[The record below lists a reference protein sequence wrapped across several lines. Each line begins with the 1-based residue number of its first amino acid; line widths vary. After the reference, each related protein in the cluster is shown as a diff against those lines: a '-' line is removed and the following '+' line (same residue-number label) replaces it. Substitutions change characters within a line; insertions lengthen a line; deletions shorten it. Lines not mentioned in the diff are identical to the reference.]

1 MALNVTQDNLN
12 IIDPLPNPLRL
23 QVFASFH
30 ELTQTADETS
40 VWGQTGPQRQLLQV
54 LAASPFV
61 AQVLSLNEQWLD
73 YDLLTASYTKSGLAE
88 ALHDQVAEISS
99 ELQLQQT
106 IRQFRKCHQVRLI
119 WRNRCRLGTSAE
131 LVQEL
136 SNLADVC
143 VASAL
148 QWLHQ
153 DSVAQWGQPTGH
165 DGQPQSLLVL
175 GMGKLGGGELNL
187 SSDIDLIFSYPEGGE
202 TQGGKR
208 SIDNQQFFIRLG
220 QRLIQAI
227 DTVTVDGFVFRV
239 DMRLRPY
246 GSSGAL
252 ALSFYAVEIYYQQ
265 QGREW
270 ERYAFIKARVIAGDD
285 IAGAQLLRL
294 LRPFVYRRYLDFS
307 AIESLRS
314 LKQMIASEVRRRGL
328 QQNVKL
334 GTGGIR
340 EVEFIAQAFQLI
352 RGGRDQRLQTT
363 SLMAVLDLLP
373 ECAGLDSDDVEQLR
387 RHYWFLRDVEHALQA
402 VQDQQTQD
410 LPEQELEQARV
421 AFALEFADWQ
431 GLQQAIDQARGF
443 IHQQFELVV
452 EVKEDAESLMPD
464 DELTHLWQQIT
475 HASLANDQMPQ
486 QPQWQA
492 ILDAAGFADT
502 HRSLQHLWALHQSR
516 AAQTMQPIA
525 QERLAL
531 LMPQILCLAAQHLDP
546 AVTLSRVLVLIGA
559 VLRRSVYLVL
569 LLENPGALR
578 LLVELCAASSWFADF
593 LARQPS
599 LLDEL
604 LDVNSLF
611 HVPDAVALKQELEQN
626 LLRLPEDDTEQLMEA
641 LRHFKH
647 AHLLR
652 IAANEVTGRLSLMQ
666 VSDQLTFVAEAVM
679 GQVMHLAWR
688 ELGERHGNPQNQHG
702 ACDNFIVVGYGKVGG
717 WELSYGSDLDLVFVY
732 DMPSQT
738 ETDGPKPIA
747 NSVFFT
753 RLGQRMINYLNT
765 VTGAGQLYEVDMR
778 LRPDGAKGLLV
789 SSLTAFTQYQL
800 HEAWTWEHQ
809 ALVRAR
815 PIAGSQSLAQAFLKV
830 RQQVLGQPREPQE
843 LRQEVVSM
851 RNKMRQQLAT
861 KPSADGKV
869 HEFHLK
875 QDEGG
880 IVDIEFMVQY
890 AVLAHGQSQPELLT
904 HTDNIRILEGL
915 ESQGLMPAEQA
926 HSLREAYQ
934 LMRSV
939 EHRLTLQNQAGKVS
953 ADELFEQRQTVK
965 GIWQKMMVDCSGQ

>member
-1 MALNVTQDNLN
+1 MTQDNLN
-12 IIDPLPNPLRL
+12 IIDTLPSPLQL
-23 QVFASFH
+23 QVFASFDQ
-30 ELTQTADETS
+30 LALTADETS
-40 VWGQTGPQRQLLQV
+40 VWNQTVPQGQLLQV
-54 LAASPFV
+54 LAASPFA
-61 AQVLSLNEQWLD
+61 AQVLSLNEAWLD
-73 YDLLTASYTKSGLAE
+73 YDELTASYTKSGLAE
-88 ALHDQVAEISS
+88 SLHAQVAEVAS
-99 ELQLQQT
+99 ELQLQQCL
-106 IRQFRKCHQVRLI
+106 RQFRKRHQVRLI

-148 QWLHQ
+148 QWLHH
-153 DSVAQWGQPTGH
+153 DSVKQWGQPMGH

-220 QRLIQAI
+220 QRLIQTI
-227 DTVTVDGFVFRV
+227 DTVTADGFVFRV

-252 ALSFYAVEIYYQQ
+252 ALSFDAMEIYYQQ

-270 ERYAFIKARVIAGDD
+270 ERYAFIKARVIAGNGM
-285 IAGAQLLRL
+285 AGAQLINL

-363 SLMAVLDLLP
+363 SLMAVLNLLP
-373 ECAGLDSDDVEQLR
+373 ECAGLDSADVEQLR
-387 RHYWFLRDVEHALQA
+387 QHYWFLRDVEHALQA

-410 LPEQELEQARV
+410 LPEQALERARV
-421 AFALEFADWQ
+421 AFALGFVDWQ
-431 GLQQAIDQARGF
+431 SLQQRIDHARSF

-452 EVKEDAESLMPD
+452 EVKEDVQSLTPGD
-464 DELTHLWQQIT
+464 QLTHLWQQIT

-486 QPQWQA
+486 HTQWQA
-492 ILDAAGFADT
+492 ILATAGFADA
-502 HRSLQHLWALHQSR
+502 HRSLQHLWELHQSR
-516 AAQTMQPIA
+516 AAQMMQPIA
-525 QERLAL
+525 QERLAM
-531 LMPQILCLAAQHLDP
+531 LMPQILCLAAQHTDP
-546 AVTLSRVLVLIGA
+546 AVTLSRVLVLIEA

-569 LLENPGALR
+569 LLENPSALR

-611 HVPDAVALKQELEQN
+611 NVPDAVALKQELEQN

-652 IAANEVTGRLSLMQ
+652 IAANEVTGRLTLMQ

-702 ACDNFIVVGYGKVGG
+702 PCDDFIVVGYGKVGG

-732 DMPSQT
+732 DMPSQM
-738 ETDGPKPIA
+738 ETDGSKPVA

-830 RQQVLGQPREPQE
+830 RQQVLSQPKDPQE
-843 LRQEVVSM
+843 LRQQVVTM

-890 AVLAHGQSQPELLT
+890 AVLAHGQSQPKLLT

-915 ESQGLMPAEQA
+915 ELHALMPAEQA
-926 HSLREAYQ
+926 HNLREAYQ

-953 ADELFEQRQTVK
+953 ADDLFEQRQMVK
-965 GIWQKMMVDCSGQ
+965 GIWQQMMTDCSNQ